1 MSRRLIAVAAV
12 LVLTALSAGAADPAR
27 SGAAALPLEPSAP
40 LDLRALFDR
49 APGVVATD
57 GDGETVTAFAVKV
70 LVARVGTDGE
80 LVKACVQ
87 TEEAARKFLNAPIDN
102 VQTAEGHKH

>member
-1 MSRRLIAVAAV
+1 MSRRLIAIAAV
-12 LVLTALSAGAADPAR
+12 LVLAALSAHAADPAR
-27 SGAAALPLEPSAP
+27 SRAAALPLEPAAP
-40 LDLRALFDR
+40 LDLRTLFDL

-57 GDGETVTAFAVKV
+57 GNGETVSAFAVKV

-87 TEEAARKFLNAPIDN
+87 TEEAARKFLNAPIQN
-102 VQTAEGHKH
+102 VQTEGHDH